1 MQPATE
7 RHPREGELSDLYR
20 ARFRAAD
27 QVQRDRLWDTL
38 ARRVFAR
45 WIGPDATVVD
55 LGAGR
60 CEFLNAIRCGRKIA
74 VDLNPD
80 VRAFAAADVEIL
92 ATPST
97 RLDALADETVDVV
110 FASNFFEH
118 LHDAS
123 ELLATLAEA
132 RRVLRPGGRLLVLQP
147 NVRLLGGSFWDFLDH
162 SLPLTEKSLAE
173 AVETAGLVVTEV
185 KTRFLP
191 YTTVGRRLPS
201 ARLLDLYLRLPPAQ
215 WLLGKQT
222 WMVATRP

>member
-1 MQPATE
+1 
-7 RHPREGELSDLYR
+7 
-20 ARFRAAD
+20 
-27 QVQRDRLWDTL
+27 L

-45 WIGPDATVVD
+45 WIPPDATVVD

-80 VRAFAAADVEIL
+80 VRAFAAAEVEIL

-97 RLDALADETVDVV
+97 QLGALDDETVDVV

-118 LHDAS
+118 LEDAT
-123 ELLATLAEA
+123 ELLATLAEV
-132 RRVLRPGGRLLVLQP
+132 RRVLKPGGRLLVLQP
-147 NVRLLGGSFWDFLDH
+147 NVRLLGGAFWDFLDH

-201 ARLLDLYLRLPPAQ
+201 ARLLGLYLRLRPAQ